1 MDEPV
6 VTLSRAWDAYDA
18 YLFDI
23 DGTLM
28 NGTDAVH
35 YHAFC
40 EALEKVAGRPMNLDG
55 VVAHGNVDV
64 GILRDAWALGGVPE
78 SAWRP
83 RLDEIRSGMC
93 RFVEQRREDLRI
105 TVLPGVVAMLE
116 HLSVTGATLGVATGN
131 LAGIGEAKLTVAGL
145 RQYFQFGGYSDAYES
160 RRDVFRGAL
169 RQARVLAGESAAAC
183 VVGDTPED
191 VRSARANGLEV
202 IAVATGIYTWEQ
214 LRAESPDLCLRSLE
228 ELVPRE
234 GEGPLLEL
242 RA

>member
-1 MDEPV
+1 MEALGRQMDESV

-35 YHAFC
+35 YFAFC
-40 EALEKVAGRPMNLDG
+40 EALESVAGRPMNLDG

-64 GILRDAWALGGVPE
+64 GILRDALALGGVPE

-83 RLDEIRSGMC
+83 RLDGMREGMC

-116 HLSVTGATLGVATGN
+116 HLSAKGATLGLRRGIWRGSGRRSSRLPGCAGIFSSVATATRMR
-131 LAGIGEAKLTVAGL
+131 LDARCFAG
-145 RQYFQFGGYSDAYES
+145 RSS
-160 RRDVFRGAL
+160 RRGRLRERALLPAWLGTRRRMCDRRG
-169 RQARVLAGESAAAC
+169 RMVWR
-183 VVGDTPED
+183 
-191 VRSARANGLEV
+191 
-202 IAVATGIYTWEQ
+202 
-214 LRAESPDLCLRSLE
+214 
-228 ELVPRE
+228 
-234 GEGPLLEL
+234 
-242 RA
+242 